1 MKQDVPHFLSVRGPD
16 VRNLVSRQ
24 ESSFGGPSSKMYC
37 NCCER
42 EITPPTE
49 NHYSEETQKLKQ
61 QQMIYRH
68 GDSERKSY
76 QVVKLRI
83 RPHVLITLLLT
94 FF

>member
-1 MKQDVPHFLSVRGPD
+1 MKTHPVRRNPVKQDVPHFLSVRGPD

-61 QQMIYRH
+61 QTDDLQAR
-68 GDSERKSY
+68 R
-76 QVVKLRI
+76 Q
-83 RPHVLITLLLT
+83 
-94 FF
+94 